1 MNPTNRS
8 HLIAVVVFGIAFAFV
23 ESSVVVY
30 LRALYYPGG
39 FSFPLKPMPAAHA
52 IVELCREVATIV
64 MLVAVGWMAGKSRW
78 SRFGYFMIAFAVWD
92 IFYYVWLKVLLNWPA
107 SLFDWDI
114 LFLIP
119 IPWIGPVIAPC
130 LVSLL
135 MIATGVI
142 MILKEENAQFHPP
155 LSAWITA
162 GIGTVAMLYS
172 FILDTNATLNLQPPQ
187 PYRYEFLIAG
197 LVLCTW
203 GLIRSTKGGLNK
215 SRNEKGG

>member
-39 FSFPLKPMPAAHA
+39 FSFPLKLMPSGHA
-52 IVELCREVATIV
+52 IVEICREVATIV

-78 SRFGYFMIAFAVWD
+78 SWFGYFMIAFAVWD
-92 IFYYVWLKVLLNWPA
+92 VFYYVWLKVLLNWPV
-107 SLFDWDI
+107 SIFDWDI

-130 LVSLL
+130 LISVL
-135 MIATGVI
+135 MISSGVFI
-142 MILKEENAQFHPP
+142 IRREQVSDYRPP
-155 LSAWITA
+155 LLSWV
-162 GIGTVAMLYS
+162 IGSLGTLVILYS
-172 FILDTNATLNLQPPQ
+172 FTRDTDATIDLQLPK
-187 PYRYEFLIAG
+187 PYHYEFLIVG
-197 LVLCTW
+197 LILCTVA
-203 GLIRSTKGGLNK
+203 LIRSGKANPHR
-215 SRNEKGG
+215 SRDDEST